1 MPTSPVNKYYW
12 SCPVETLLDDLSSG
26 LQGLSQEAAEER
38 QRDTGPNTLRST
50 GHTNSFVLF
59 LRQFKSAITLI
70 LMAAAVLSFFLGEKT
85 DAFIILLIIIV
96 SAVLGFYQEKSAAD
110 ALGKLLQMVQVRIS
124 VLRDGKEGS
133 IALEQAVPGDIVL
146 LSAGNTVPGDCRL
159 LESKDLYT
167 NEASLTGETFP
178 AEKKCGTVPEK
189 AILSEKNNTLF
200 MGTHVISGTA
210 KAVVVH
216 TGVHTEFGAISQR
229 LRHMQPETEF
239 ERGIRRFGYL
249 LMEVTLILVV
259 VIFSINV
266 FLHKPVL
273 DSFLFSL
280 AIAVGLTPQ
289 LLPAIIS
296 INLAKGASNM
306 ARQSV
311 IVKRLSSI
319 ENFGSMNVLCS
330 DKTGTI
336 TKGEVI
342 LYKALDYE
350 GKENE
355 RVFKMAYLNAS
366 FESGFTNPIDLAI
379 RNHAQPDITAFA
391 KKDELPYDFI
401 RKRLSI
407 LVSGDLRPAGASGAP
422 ALTLIT
428 KGAFE
433 KVLSICRA
441 AEGRE
446 GRPVPLEEVKEDL
459 LRQFTALSEEGYR
472 ILGIAYKSML
482 SSFTGLEKE
491 DEQDMIFLG
500 MLLLTDPP
508 KDDITATLQEL
519 HGLGIQLKIITGD
532 NALVAAHISK
542 EVGLADPVILTG
554 AEIRVMTS
562 EALSR
567 QVGRT
572 NIFAAV
578 EPNQKE
584 QILVALKKAGY
595 VVGFMGDGINDAPA
609 LHSADVGISVNGA
622 ADVAKEAAD
631 IVLLGNDL
639 RVLAQG
645 VREGRKTFANT
656 LKYIFM
662 ATSANFGNM
671 FSMAGASLFLPFLPL
686 LPKQVLLTNLLT
698 DIPEM
703 TIATDSVDPSM
714 IEAPRRIDLGFIRK
728 FMIVFGIISSLFDYA
743 TFGVLLY
750 WLHAGQAEFRT
761 GWFLESVVSASLIVL
776 VVRTSQPFYSNRPGK
791 YLLLSTILVVLIT
804 LVLPLTPL
812 AAVLGFTPLPLRFYA
827 AMSVIVLL
835 YIVTAETAKRIFYR
849 GVS

>member
-1 MPTSPVNKYYW
+1 MGATNECYW
-12 SCPVETLLDDLSSG
+12 NSTATALLKELSSG
-26 LQGLSQEAAEER
+26 MEGLSQEEAEKRLREA
-38 QRDTGPNTLRST
+38 GPNTLKSKLN
-50 GHTNSFVLF
+50 TNDLLLF
-59 LRQFKSAITLI
+59 LRQFKSPVTLI
-70 LMAAAVLSFFLGEKT
+70 LIFAAILSFFLGEKT
-85 DAFIILLIIIV
+85 DAFIILLIILV
-96 SAVLGFYQEKSAAD
+96 SAVLGFYQEKSAAN
-110 ALGKLLQMVQVRIS
+110 ALGKLLQLVQVKIS
-124 VLRDGKEGS
+124 VLRDGKECS
-133 IALEQAVPGDIVL
+133 IALEQTVPGDIVL

-159 LESKDLYT
+159 LVSKDLYA

-178 AEKKCGTVPEK
+178 VEKKCGMVPEK
-189 AILSEKNNTLF
+189 ATLSERSNMLF

-210 KAVVVH
+210 RAVVVQ
-216 TGVHTEFGAISQR
+216 TGLHTEFGAISQH
-229 LRHMQPETEF
+229 LRQMQPETEF
-239 ERGIRRFGYL
+239 EKGIRRFGYL
-249 LMEVTLILVV
+249 LMEVTLLLVV
-259 VIFSINV
+259 IIFSINI

-306 ARQSV
+306 ARHSV

-336 TKGEVI
+336 TKGEVV
-342 LYKALDYE
+342 LHKALNYT
-350 GKENE
+350 GKDDEK
-355 RVFKMAYLNAS
+355 VFRMAYLNAC
-366 FESGFTNPIDLAI
+366 FETGFANPIDLAI
-379 RNHAQPDITAFA
+379 KNYACPDITGIS

-407 LVSGDLRPAGASGAP
+407 LVSGESGSGS
-422 ALTLIT
+422 LTLIT

-433 KVLSICRA
+433 KVVSICTTVA
-441 AEGRE
+441 GEG
-446 GRPVPLEEVKEDL
+446 GKVIALDDVKEAL
-459 LRQFTALSEEGYR
+459 LRLYTTLSEEGYR
-472 ILGIAYKSML
+472 ILGVAYKNIDP
-482 SSFTGLEKE
+482 SFTGLQKE

-508 KDDITATLQEL
+508 KEDIVATLQEL
-519 HGLGIQLKIITGD
+519 HQLGIALKIITGD

-542 EVGLADPVILTG
+542 LVGLPEPVILTG
-554 AEIRVMTS
+554 ANMREMTT

-572 NIFAAV
+572 NVFAAV

-584 QILVALKKAGY
+584 QILIALKKAGY

-609 LHSADVGISVNGA
+609 LHCADVGISVNGA

-639 RVLAQG
+639 SVLAQG

-703 TIATDSVDPSM
+703 TIATDTVDPGL
-714 IEAPRRIDLGFIRK
+714 IEVPRRINLPFIRK
-728 FMIVFGIISSLFDYA
+728 FMIVFGLISSIFDYA

-750 WLHAGQAEFRT
+750 WLKAAPTEFRT
-761 GWFLESVVSASLIVL
+761 GWFIESVVSASLIVL
-776 VVRTSQPFYSNRPGK
+776 VVRTSRPFYKSRPGK
-791 YLLLSTILVVLIT
+791 YLLLSTIFIVLIT

-812 AAVLGFTPLPLRFYA
+812 AGLLGFTRLPLRFYA
-827 AMSVIVLL
+827 WMSVIVLF
-835 YIVTAETAKRIFYR
+835 YIISAETAKRIFYR
-849 GVS
+849 HA